1 MAIRPRT
8 WPVLVNSGVRVS
20 RNACPPRAGSDRAIR
35 APRSRDG
42 RMSSSLSA
50 LVYVAIFGETHSGS
64 GCPSHCVT
72 NSAAAWIAV
81 KRSSPEPVLVNP

>member
-1 MAIRPRT
+1 MGFLAATLCGPSART
-8 WPVLVNSGVRVS
+8 HGCPYY
-20 RNACPPRAGSDRAIR
+20 ACPPRAGSDRAIR